1 MHQRKPSNDSI
12 PPCIFIVVSGRTRT
26 SNDKISQSYS
36 LSKPAFSA
44 CSKYS
49 ARGQRILR
57 RTLLPL
63 YKKKK
68 KISKKVWEKKET
80 RFLETRKKKRDRDSI
95 EKKKKKEKT
104 DGKKGENHEGKG
116 RRSSEESEKIG
127 IYKTPV
133 RPIKQ
138 RPIPSGDRDGSRRT
152 CSVKTASRQETGAQP
167 ATTATPED
175 WTRRRFLRLHD
186 GSKVLRSSPWNLHGC
201 KAADEIPVCAR
212 VRLPALAPDCIGQ
225 VWQIYASFMPRERG

>member
-1 MHQRKPSNDSI
+1 MLEIFCSRTKDTKKNSSPPLQEKEKNKQKSLREERNSI
-12 PPCIFIVVSGRTRT
+12 PR
-26 SNDKISQSYS
+26 DK
-36 LSKPAFSA
+36 
-44 CSKYS
+44 
-49 ARGQRILR
+49 
-57 RTLLPL
+57 
-63 YKKKK
+63 
-68 KISKKVWEKKET
+68 EEET
-80 RFLETRKKKRDRDSI
+80 RSRFDRKI
-95 EKKKKKEKT
+95 EKLLAKKKKKEKT

-225 VWQIYASFMPRERG
+225 V

>member
-1 MHQRKPSNDSI
+1 MLEIFCSRTKDTKKNSSPPLQEKEKNKQKSLREERNSI
-12 PPCIFIVVSGRTRT
+12 PR
-26 SNDKISQSYS
+26 DK
-36 LSKPAFSA
+36 
-44 CSKYS
+44 
-49 ARGQRILR
+49 
-57 RTLLPL
+57 
-63 YKKKK
+63 
-68 KISKKVWEKKET
+68 EEET
-80 RFLETRKKKRDRDSI
+80 RSRFDRKI
-95 EKKKKKEKT
+95 EKLLAKKKKEKT

-225 VWQIYASFMPRERG
+225 V